1 MLNSLGMETSSLS
14 YYLIRWVISAL
25 ALLLTSK
32 IIRGFHVASFTA
44 ALWAAIIIGLANMLI
59 WPILIV
65 LTLPINILTLG
76 LFTFVI
82 NGAVLKIC
90 AALLSG
96 FDIDGWFSA
105 ILGAI
110 VLSLIGTLL
119 HYILV

>member
-1 MLNSLGMETSSLS
+1 METSSLS